1 MNPVDRP
8 LRPIS
13 TGITRLQWNRW
24 SISIAKECELTAI
37 RPGQIP
43 AMCEAVGLRVMAI
56 KRIRIGRVP
65 LAKVPEGQW
74 RYLQPWEKF

>member
-1 MNPVDRP
+1 MK
-8 LRPIS
+8 
-13 TGITRLQWNRW
+13 G
-24 SISIAKECELTAI
+24 I

-43 AMCEAVGLRVMAI
+43 AMCEDVGLRVLGI